1 MIVVIDYRAGNL
13 YNVGNALRHLG
24 AEFVFSAD
32 PSVVQKAGRVILPGV
47 GSAQAAMESLQ
58 QLGLAPVLRHLTVP
72 FLGICLGLQLLF
84 ERSEE
89 EQTNCLGI
97 LPGVVKRFDSSRLKV
112 PHIGWNQVCYK
123 ASDSLFSGI
132 PDMSSFYFVH
142 SYYGP
147 VSEDLTKG
155 TTDYGECF
163 SSVVAK
169 GNYRGVQFHPE
180 RSGELGLQVLRNF
193 LEEISPC

>member
-13 YNVGNALRHLG
+13 YNVGNALRYLG

-32 PSVVQKAGRVILPGV
+32 PAMVQKASKVILPGV
-47 GSAQAAMESLQ
+47 GSARPAMESLA
-58 QLGLAPVLRHLTVP
+58 QLGLVPVLKRLSVP

-84 ERSEE
+84 ERSDE
-89 EQTNCLGI
+89 EQTECLGI
-97 LPGVVKRFDSSRLKV
+97 LPGAVKRFDSTRLKV
-112 PHIGWNQVCYK
+112 PHIGWNQVCCK
-123 ASDSLFSGI
+123 GRSPLFEGI
-132 PDMSSFYFVH
+132 PDKSSFYFVH
-142 SYYGP
+142 SFYGP
-147 VSEDLTKG
+147 VSEDLTRA
-155 TTDYGECF
+155 TTDYGARF

-193 LEEISPC
+193 LEEPA